1 MCVRVVVSRNGD
13 VSRSS
18 PFSLLSL
25 EFLKFFFFRGRFSP
39 QKKKKNVHQRNFW
52 KKQHGVANARTNPVL
67 FYGGND
73 DESDFFFFFFFFA
86 VVLFVFEERG
96 GRKRAFVFFFFLLF
110 VVVVEVLER
119 HRISA
124 DFLLLARQSFRSR
137 VQARE

>member
-25 EFLKFFFFRGRFSP
+25 EILKNFFLELPP

-52 KKQHGVANARTNPVL
+52 KKQRGVANARTNPVL

-96 GRKRAFVFFFFLLF
+96 GRKRAFVFFSLF
-110 VVVVEVLER
+110 VVVEILER

-137 VQARE
+137 VHARE